1 MGTRSMALG
10 GLVVVLVAASLS
22 GCGDEGDLSVVND
35 GPTDVTVTLG
45 DEQATVTAGGGV
57 DFLDYGCTPGDVTVE
72 FPSGLSVVA
81 PGPVCPEQEVV
92 IGDDTVEV
100 VPHR

>member
-1 MGTRSMALG
+1 M
-10 GLVVVLVAASLS
+10 
-22 GCGDEGDLSVVND
+22 
-35 GPTDVTVTLG
+35 
-45 DEQATVTAGGGV
+45 TAGGGV